1 MHYEIVRGEGYTV
14 YTASNDLEHS
24 VSNFIRDG
32 YKPQGSVSFV
42 YIGNTVYATQAMI
55 LKENN

>member
-1 MHYEIVRGEGYTV
+1 MYYEIARGEGYTV
-14 YTASNDLEHS
+14 CTASIDLEHS

-32 YKPQGSVSFV
+32 YKPQGSASFV

-55 LKENN
+55 LKEDN